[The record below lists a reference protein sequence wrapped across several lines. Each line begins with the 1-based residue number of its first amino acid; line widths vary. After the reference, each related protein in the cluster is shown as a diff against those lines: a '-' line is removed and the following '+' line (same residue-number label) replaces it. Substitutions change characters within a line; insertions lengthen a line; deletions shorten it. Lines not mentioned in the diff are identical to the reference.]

1 MEKRDKWIDFLKG
14 IAIIAMIAGHII
26 GGLNV
31 AEKIR
36 SGGAAAKKFVLRI
49 PYANDVYVQWVACRK
64 SDFRK
69 KIHFFLGL
77 YS

>member
-31 AEKIR
+31 AEKNTF
-36 SGGAAAKKFVLRI
+36 GGGS
-49 PYANDVYVQWVACRK
+49 C
-64 SDFRK
+64 
-69 KIHFFLGL
+69 
-77 YS
+77 